1 MNRKIPGILFLAMIA
16 ACASPQ
22 KPSGPT
28 IDKPQNSTPPAT
40 PASDQRSADI
50 DQNEPV
56 PVGAEGFFARG
67 NKRFNESKFAGAV
80 ADYSEAVK
88 LNPLHASAWHN
99 RAVAKISLKD
109 FPGAIEDATK
119 AIQLNPQ
126 YGIAFNSRCWARL
139 QMKQDLPAALT
150 DCNKA
155 IELSPGYVNAYD
167 SRGQLHLELK
177 NKKEAIADLEKA
189 LQMDPSQKETSDAL
203 AKAKAL
209 PDK

>member
-1 MNRKIPGILFLAMIA
+1 MNRKIPGILILTLAA

-22 KPSGPT
+22 KPASGPT
-28 IDKPQNSTPPAT
+28 IDKPQNSTPPAQ

-50 DQNEPV
+50 DKEPV

-67 NKRFNESKFAGAV
+67 NKRFGESKFQGAV
-80 ADYSEAVK
+80 EDYSETLK

-99 RAVAKISLKD
+99 RCVARISLKE
-109 FPGAIEDATK
+109 FAPAIEDCSK

-126 YGIAFNSRCWARL
+126 YGIAYNSRCWARL

-167 SRGQLHLELK
+167 SRGQLHMAL
-177 NKKEAIADLEKA
+177 NDKKAAIRDLEKA
-189 LQMDPSQKETSDAL
+189 LQMDPAQKETEEAL
-203 AKAKAL
+203 AKAKQM